1 MRRLAPVLAGIAGV
15 AGVGMV
21 LPFLV
26 GVGSG
31 IVAFTVPAL
40 AALGV
45 VALVGSRRAAAVE
58 PGWSA
63 PKRLGGPAPAPSPAL
78 AGPDPR
84 TGPPARKVAAALS
97 RFEAHD
103 LALNPWFGVGVGLLV
118 VSFLMLTVVYGAD
131 NGEHWDGVVGLAP
144 WLAHPLVGMMVVA
157 AHRGVTRA
165 RRDGTDE
172 LLDTCPATPMT
183 RTLGALG
190 AAWVPVLAL
199 ATFFVVYGIASAAR
213 SPNLYG
219 APGADAVPVVLGAL
233 VLGVGGVA
241 LGVALGRWVH
251 FALSPVAAV
260 VAVGFVSLRLATAGD
275 PGWNPLQQLSTFP
288 PLEDS
293 SPAFN
298 DAPAWSHLGWL
309 IALTSVVLV
318 IAVARHR
325 RDRGVAVVGAAALL
339 LVPVTGIAATRAMP
353 GPAARGI
360 ADRVAR
366 PADHQ
371 RCRPAGAIQ
380 VCVYDGQEELGDRAV
395 AELAPVAAMLP
406 PQVAPITVRQGYP
419 GTVEDLPPEVARLL
433 PEGVPAAPAGEV
445 ALGFSASPG
454 SLVHTRSLLALAA
467 VDLPVA
473 ARPDAAPLVVAGQ
486 ARGVVALWLSTRG
499 LGSAATRGLTSSRTA
514 DEHDCRDWPVAWSS
528 QDLRAARALIAR
540 AEAAVGTVVH
550 QGWERWRDPTTGA
563 DELLVAA
570 GLPAVGP
577 FPADADGSEN
587 PC

>member
-1 MRRLAPVLAGIAGV
+1 MTRRLAPVLAGIAGV
-15 AGVGMV
+15 GIV
-21 LPFLV
+21 LPFVV
-26 GVGSG
+26 GAGPG
-31 IVAFTVPAL
+31 AVAFTVPAFV
-40 AALGV
+40 ALGL

-58 PGWSA
+58 PGWTA
-63 PKRLGGPAPAPSPAL
+63 PRRLEGPQAPPAP
-78 AGPDPR
+78 AGPDPP

-97 RFEAHD
+97 RFEAHE
-103 LALNPWFGVGVGLLV
+103 LTLNPWFGVGIGLLV
-118 VSFLMLTVVYGAD
+118 VSFLLLTGVYGAD
-131 NGEHWDGVVGLAP
+131 NGEHWADVVGLAP
-144 WLAHPLVGMMVVA
+144 WLAHPLVGMMVLA

-165 RRDGTDE
+165 RRDGADE
-172 LLDTCPATPMT
+172 LFDTCPANPTT

-199 ATFFVVYGIASAAR
+199 VVFFVAYGITSAVR

-219 APGADAVPVVLGAL
+219 APGADAIPVLLGAL

-241 LGVALGRWVH
+241 LGVALGRWVP
-251 FALSPVAAV
+251 FALAPVAVV

-275 PGWNPLQQLSTFP
+275 PGWNPLQQLSSVP
-288 PLEDS
+288 PLGDG

-309 IALTSVVLV
+309 VALTSAVLV
-318 IAVARHR
+318 IAVVRHR
-325 RDRGVAVVGAAALL
+325 RDRGVAVVAAVTLL
-339 LVPVTGIAATRAMP
+339 ILPVTGIAATRAMP

-360 ADRVAR
+360 ADRIAR

-371 RCRPAGAIQ
+371 RCRSAGAIQ
-380 VCVYDGQEELGDRAV
+380 VCVYDGHEELGDRAV

-406 PQVAPITVRQGYP
+406 LRAAPITLRQRFG
-419 GTVEDLPPEVARLL
+419 GTTADLPPEVARLL
-433 PEGVPAAPAGEV
+433 PDGPPAPPVGEV
-445 ALGFSASPG
+445 ALELSASPDA
-454 SLVHTRSLLALAA
+454 LFRNRSLLALAA

-486 ARGVVALWLSTRG
+486 ARGIVALWLSTRG
-499 LGSAATRGLTSSRTA
+499 LGPAATRRLTSSRTA

-528 QDLRAARALIAR
+528 QDLRAARALIALPEVTVRDAVHGAWEHWQDR
-540 AEAAVGTVVH
+540 ATGT
-550 QGWERWRDPTTGA
+550 A
-563 DELLVAA
+563 ELLGAV
-570 GLPAVGP
+570 GLPAAGP